1 MRRERRQPTRREREK
16 ITCSR
21 PVRLATRAG
30 QAYYRCSKQ
39 VYPQVAGL
47 ED

>member
-1 MRRERRQPTRREREK
+1 MRRQRRQPTRREWEK

-21 PVRLATRAG
+21 PVSVATRAG